1 MNEEMRNILKKLMNL
16 YGDDSVSLSIK
27 SKVTQPTI
35 SRFLAGKHQEP
46 KSSTVK
52 KLANAY
58 GLTESQLKGDS
69 PLPEGMYIASTIEKR
84 LDTSV
89 FYNSRPIKIFGEIQ
103 AGDNGFLNVQ
113 QFPEGIDEGYVL
125 SPVNGNN
132 CYALRVRGDSMHPR
146 IKHGEIILI
155 NPDQDV
161 RSGNEVVVNL
171 KDGRQMVKVYLYER
185 DGEVT
190 LSSVNKSH
198 EDVIVKLDDIDQM
211 HYVAAIL
218 PRDSVLRRG

>member
-1 MNEEMRNILKKLMNL
+1 METLADRLKKAREEKGMNQTEL
-16 YGDDSVSLSIK
+16 AKKAHLKNQSIIGSLESGH
-27 SKVTQPTI
+27 
-35 SRFLAGKHQEP
+35 R
-46 KSSTVK
+46 KSSSHIPAIAQALGVEALWLADGIGPKRVK
-52 KLANAY
+52 KIEIDN
-58 GLTESQLKGDS
+58 ESSFDYSNGAI
-69 PLPEGMYIASTIEKR
+69 YCRTIR
-84 LDTSV
+84 IS
-89 FYNSRPIKIFGEIQ
+89 GEIQ

-125 SPVNGNN
+125 SPVNGNS